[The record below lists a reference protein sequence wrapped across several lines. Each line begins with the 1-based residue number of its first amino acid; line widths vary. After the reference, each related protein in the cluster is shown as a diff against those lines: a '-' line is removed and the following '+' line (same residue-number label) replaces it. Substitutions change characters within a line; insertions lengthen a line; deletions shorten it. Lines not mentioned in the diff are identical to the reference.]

1 MEDCLF
7 CKIINKEIKSS
18 IVFESDNVLIFEDI
32 SPKAPVH
39 LLAIPKKHIAS
50 ILEIKKLDSAVLK
63 ELMEAMG
70 RVALEMGLDEEGF
83 RIVTNT
89 GSGAGQSVEHLHFHI
104 MGKRKFNWPPG

>member
-18 IVFESDNVLIFEDI
+18 IVFENDNVLIFEDI

-39 LLAIPKKHIAS
+39 LLAVPKKHIVS
-50 ILEIKKLDSAVLK
+50 ILEIEKLDSTVLK
-63 ELMEAMG
+63 ELMEAMS

>member
-7 CKIINKEIKSS
+7 CKIINKEIKSN

-32 SPKAPVH
+32 LPKAPVH
-39 LLAIPKKHIAS
+39 LLAVPKKHIAS
-50 ILEIKKLDSAVLK
+50 ILEIEKLDSAVLK

>member
-7 CKIINKEIKSS
+7 CKIINKEIKSN

-32 SPKAPVH
+32 LPKAPVH
-39 LLAIPKKHIAS
+39 LLAVPKKHIAS
-50 ILEIKKLDSAVLK
+50 ILEIEKLDSAVLK

-83 RIVTNT
+83 KIVTNT

>member
-18 IVFESDNVLIFEDI
+18 IVFESDNVLIFKDI
-32 SPKAPVH
+32 LPKAPVH
-39 LLAIPKKHIAS
+39 LLAVPKKHIAS
-50 ILEIKKLDSAVLK
+50 ILEIEKLDSAVLK
-63 ELMEAMG
+63 ELMEEMG
-70 RVALEMGLDEEGF
+70 RIALEMGLDEEGF

>member
-7 CKIINKEIKSS
+7 CKIINKEIKSN

-39 LLAIPKKHIAS
+39 LLAVPKKHIAS
-50 ILEIKKLDSAVLK
+50 ILEIEKLDSAVLK

-104 MGKRKFNWPPG
+104 MGKRKFNWSPG

>member
-7 CKIINKEIKSS
+7 CKIINKEIKSN

-32 SPKAPVH
+32 LPKAPVH
-39 LLAIPKKHIAS
+39 LLAVPKKHIAS
-50 ILEIKKLDSAVLK
+50 ILEIEKLDSAVLK
-63 ELMEAMG
+63 ELMEAMS

-104 MGKRKFNWPPG
+104 MGKRKFNWSPG

>member
-18 IVFESDNVLIFEDI
+18 IVFEGDNVLIFEDI

-39 LLAIPKKHIAS
+39 LLAVPKKHIAS
-50 ILEIKKLDSAVLK
+50 ILEIEKLDSAVLK
-63 ELMEAMG
+63 ELMEAMS

-104 MGKRKFNWPPG
+104 MGKRKFNWSPG

>member
-7 CKIINKEIKSS
+7 CKIINKEIESS
-18 IVFESDNVLIFEDI
+18 IVFESDNVLIFKDI

-39 LLAIPKKHIAS
+39 LVAVPKKHVAS
-50 ILEIKKLDSAVLK
+50 ILEIEKLDCEIIK

-89 GSGAGQSVEHLHFHI
+89 GSGAGQSVKHLHFHI

>member
-7 CKIINKEIKSS
+7 CKIINKEIESN
-18 IVFESDNVLIFEDI
+18 IVFESDNVLIFKDI

-39 LLAIPKKHIAS
+39 LLAVPKKHVRS
-50 ILEIKKLDSAVLK
+50 ILEIEKLDCGIIK

-89 GSGAGQSVEHLHFHI
+89 GSGAGQSVNHLHFHI

>member
-7 CKIINKEIKSS
+7 CKIINKEIESN
-18 IVFESDNVLIFEDI
+18 IVFENDNILIFKDI
-32 SPKAPVH
+32 SPVAPVH
-39 LLAIPKKHIAS
+39 LLAVPKKHVSS
-50 ILEIKKLDSAVLK
+50 ILEIEKLGSAIIK
-63 ELMEAMG
+63 ELLEAIN

-89 GSGAGQSVEHLHFHI
+89 GTGAGQSVNHLHFHI

>member
-39 LLAIPKKHIAS
+39 LLAVPKKHIAS
-50 ILEIKKLDSAVLK
+50 ILEIEKLDSAVLK